1 MEAVRLVSV
10 NVLHNL
16 YYAVLWWR
24 LTVILDTSSE
34 FSKKG
39 TIAAGVLLCIT
50 FTAVQILIGIFSI
63 MRRYKHFLYN
73 LDFDLDCMLF
83 VRNYIYLK

>member
-63 MRRYKHFLYN
+63 MRRYKHF
-73 LDFDLDCMLF
+73 C
-83 VRNYIYLK
+83 II